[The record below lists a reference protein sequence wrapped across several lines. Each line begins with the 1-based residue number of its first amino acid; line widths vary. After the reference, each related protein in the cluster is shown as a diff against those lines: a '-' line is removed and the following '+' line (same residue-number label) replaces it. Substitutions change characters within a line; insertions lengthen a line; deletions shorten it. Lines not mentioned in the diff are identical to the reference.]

1 MPLSLPNPERNTY
14 ERKISISWPYGVLAA
29 LCGTE
34 VEPVML
40 LASNELLVVP
50 VTIHEP
56 IANVTK
62 ILNESLLKRT
72 ILIANSALK
81 TDFSIN
87 KPALGVSPA

>member
-1 MPLSLPNPERNTY
+1 
-14 ERKISISWPYGVLAA
+14 
-29 LCGTE
+29 
-34 VEPVML
+34 ML

-56 IANVTK
+56 LGNVPK
-62 ILNESLLKRT
+62 ILNESLLKQT

-87 KPALGVSPA
+87 SPGCVSPV

>member
-1 MPLSLPNPERNTY
+1 
-14 ERKISISWPYGVLAA
+14 
-29 LCGTE
+29 
-34 VEPVML
+34 ML

-62 ILNESLLKRT
+62 ILNESLLQRT

-87 KPALGVSPA
+87 SPRLCVSGLNPHAGENGTIGLEEEQIIKPL